1 MKYTKDDIL
10 QMLISQYKFGIEF
23 DPVVIKGMDFNY
35 ESSIFEW
42 QDACDLVETKKLA
55 QIYHKEFN
63 IKRPISELEN
73 ILADGDNKTI
83 SDFCEYMSLHAE
95 REKIEPIKLL
105 GQQCTSAM
113 IFRVLK
119 QKLTDKGADTTGLKP
134 SSEINPFF
142 LKFGGQLFDEVNR
155 IAPGTFSEF
164 EYKSNKI
171 LRFGRNIM
179 FFGVLT
185 LICISWFWKFQWQL
199 ILPIILGIGLTNI
212 GGKKQPEKLNI
223 SGFKNFRE
231 LIFEM
236 EKKIK
241 QSQHIT
247 TKFSSGV

>member
-23 DPVVIKGMDFNY
+23 DPVVIKGMDLNY

-42 QDACDLVETKKLA
+42 RDACDLVDTKKLA
-55 QIYHKEFN
+55 KIYHKEFN
-63 IKRPISELEN
+63 LNRPISELEN
-73 ILADGDNKTI
+73 ILEDEDNKTI
-83 SDFCEYMSLHAE
+83 SDFCEYISENAE

-105 GQQCTSAM
+105 GQNCTSAS

-119 QKLTDKGADTTGLKP
+119 QKLTENGADTTELKP

-142 LKFGGQLFDEVNR
+142 LKYGGQLFNEVNR
-155 IAPGTFSEF
+155 IAPRTFSEF

-171 LRFGRNIM
+171 SRFGRNIL
-179 FFGVLT
+179 FFGLLL

-199 ILPIILGIGLTNI
+199 IVPIIFGIGLTYI
-212 GGKKQPEKLNI
+212 GDKKQPEKLNI

-236 EKKIK
+236 EKQLNKA
-241 QSQHIT
+241 ST
-247 TKFSSGV
+247 